1 MPTQLTVPLSLLDR
15 SRTREAEDPGAALRA
30 TVDRARR
37 AEELGF
43 HRLWVAE
50 HHAVPGIAA
59 AAPAVLLAAIGAAT
73 RTIRLGTGGIML
85 ANHQP
90 IVVAE
95 QALALE
101 ALFPGRVDIGLGR
114 SLGFTQPVREALQV
128 TSYPA
133 RAFARDVAEVRE
145 YLHGEAA
152 VTATPAIATPPPL
165 FVLATGQGLGAAA
178 ELGLPVVV
186 GGPAL
191 PGEVAGLEDYRRD
204 FVPSPQCPEPRVILS
219 VDVML
224 AATRQR
230 ARELALPEAIS
241 LARSRRTGSF
251 PPLEPLGA
259 DGVAGLSARERAV
272 VAQQL
277 ELTVHGTPADV
288 ATELAALVTRTGACE
303 VLASVSTYDR
313 DALAAADTALA
324 GLML

>member
-1 MPTQLTVPLSLLDR
+1 MPTRLAVPLSLLDR
-15 SRTREAEDPGAALRA
+15 SRTRAGEEPGEALR
-30 TVDRARR
+30 VSVERAQR
-37 AEELGF
+37 AEELGY

-59 AAPAVLLAAIGAAT
+59 AAPAVLLAAIGSRT
-73 RTIRLGTGGIML
+73 RRIRLGTGGIML

-90 IVVAE
+90 IIVAE

-101 ALFPGRVDIGLGR
+101 ALFPGRIDIGLGR

-133 RAFARDVAEVRE
+133 RTFGRDIAEVRA

-152 VTATPAIATPPPL
+152 VTATPTSATPPPL
-165 FVLATGQGLGAAA
+165 FVLATGQGLATAA
-178 ELGLPVVV
+178 ELGLPVVL

-191 PGEVAGLEDYRRD
+191 RGDLADVTAYRRD
-204 FVPSPQCPEPRVILS
+204 FVPSTQCPEPQVILS
-219 VDVML
+219 VDVMM
-224 AATRQR
+224 AATRSR

-241 LARSRRTGSF
+241 LARSRTTGAF
-251 PPLEPLGA
+251 PPLEPLAA
-259 DGVAGLSARERAV
+259 DDVAGLSARERAV

-277 ELTVHGTPADV
+277 ELAVYGTAGEV
-288 ATELAALVTRTGACE
+288 AAELGTLVARTGASE

-313 DALAAADTALA
+313 GALAAADTALA
-324 GLML
+324 GLAG

>member
-1 MPTQLTVPLSLLDR
+1 MPTRLTVPLSLLDR
-15 SRTREAEDPGAALRA
+15 SRTRAGEAPGEALR
-30 TVDRARR
+30 VSVERARR

-59 AAPAVLLAAIGAAT
+59 AAPAVLLAAIGS
-73 RTIRLGTGGIML
+73 RTSRIRLGTGGIML

-90 IVVAE
+90 LIVAE

-101 ALFPGRVDIGLGR
+101 ALFPGRIDIGLGR

-133 RAFARDVAEVRE
+133 RTFARDIAEVRS

-152 VTATPAIATPPPL
+152 VTATPATPTPPPL
-165 FVLATGQGLGAAA
+165 FVLATGQGLATAA
-178 ELGLPVVV
+178 ELGLPVVL

-191 PGEVAGLEDYRRD
+191 RGDLAEVTGYRRA
-204 FVPSPQCPEPRVILS
+204 FVPSTRCPEPRVILS
-219 VDVML
+219 VDVMV
-224 AATRQR
+224 AATRSR
-230 ARELALPEAIS
+230 ARELALPEAVS
-241 LARSRRTGSF
+241 LARSRTTGAF
-251 PPLEPLGA
+251 PPLEPL
-259 DGVAGLSARERAV
+259 DDVTGLTARERAV

-277 ELTVHGTPADV
+277 ELAVYGTAGEV
-288 ATELAALVTRTGACE
+288 AAELGTLVARTGASE

-313 DALAAADTALA
+313 GALAAADTALA
-324 GLML
+324 GLAA

>member
-1 MPTQLTVPLSLLDR
+1 MSV
-15 SRTREAEDPGAALRA
+15 ERA
-30 TVDRARR
+30 QR
-37 AEELGF
+37 AEELGY

-59 AAPAVLLAAIGAAT
+59 AAPAVLLAAIGS
-73 RTIRLGTGGIML
+73 RTSRIRLGTGGIML

-101 ALFPGRVDIGLGR
+101 ALFPGRIDIGLGR

-133 RAFARDVAEVRE
+133 RTFARDVAEVRG

-152 VTATPAIATPPPL
+152 VTATPSTPTPPPL
-165 FVLATGQGLGAAA
+165 FVLATGQGLAIAA
-178 ELGLPVVV
+178 ELGLPVVL

-191 PGEVAGLEDYRRD
+191 RGDLADVTAYRRD
-204 FVPSPQCPEPRVILS
+204 FVPSARCPEPQVVLS
-219 VDVML
+219 VDVMV
-224 AATRQR
+224 AATRSR

-241 LARSRRTGSF
+241 LARSRTTGAF
-251 PPLEPLGA
+251 PPLEPLAA
-259 DGVAGLSARERAV
+259 DDVATLSARERAV

-277 ELTVHGTPADV
+277 ELTAYGTASEV
-288 ATELAALVTRTGACE
+288 AAELGALVARTGASE
-303 VLASVSTYDR
+303 VLASVSTYDHG
-313 DALAAADTALA
+313 ALAAADTALA
-324 GLML
+324 GLAG